1 MIKKFLY
8 GEFDM
13 NWGAIGAIGEV
24 LGAIAVIATLLYLGT
39 QISQTNR
46 IAKSSVARELQQ
58 KYSDLYTLIA
68 TNSEIMGLVTR
79 LRNSNYIVESEEEE
93 EQLESFCLLL
103 LGLWLSTGV
112 AHSQGQIE
120 QNQYQVYCQDVE
132 VKLSKWPGMRT
143 QIETTLR
150 KYPTKDAFEIFK
162 PILD

>member
-1 MIKKFLY
+1 
-8 GEFDM
+8 M
-13 NWGAIGAIGEV
+13 NWDAIGAGGEV
-24 LGAIAVIATLLYLGT
+24 LGAIAVIATLLYLGM

-58 KYSDLYTLIA
+58 KYSDVYTLIA
-68 TNSEIMGLVTR
+68 TNAEIRGLVTK
-79 LRNSNYIVESEEEE
+79 LRNSNYIIESEEEE

-112 AHSQGQIE
+112 ANSQGQIE

-150 KYPTKDAFEIFK
+150 KYPTTDAFEIFK

>member
-1 MIKKFLY
+1 M
-8 GEFDM
+8 
-13 NWGAIGAIGEV
+13 
-24 LGAIAVIATLLYLGT
+24 

-58 KYSDLYTLIA
+58 KYSDVYTLIA
-68 TNSEIMGLVTR
+68 TNAEIRGLVTK
-79 LRNSNYIVESEEEE
+79 LRNSNYIIESEEEE

-112 AHSQGQIE
+112 ANSQGQIE

-150 KYPTKDAFEIFK
+150 KYPTTDAFEIFK

>member
-1 MIKKFLY
+1 
-8 GEFDM
+8 M
-13 NWGAIGAIGEV
+13 NWDAIGAGGEV
-24 LGAIAVIATLLYLGT
+24 LGAIAVIATLLYLGM

-58 KYSDLYTLIA
+58 KYSDVYTLIA
-68 TNSEIMGLVTR
+68 TNAEIRGLVTK
-79 LRNSNYIVESEEEE
+79 LRNSNYIIESEEEE

-112 AHSQGQIE
+112 ANSQGQIE
-120 QNQYQVYCQDVE
+120 KNQYQVYCQDVE

-150 KYPTKDAFEIFK
+150 KYPTTDAFEIFK

>member
-1 MIKKFLY
+1 M
-8 GEFDM
+8 D
-13 NWGAIGAIGEV
+13 WDAIGAIGEV
-24 LGAIAVIATLLYLGT
+24 LGAVAVIATLLYLGT

-79 LRNSNYIVESEEEE
+79 LRNSNYVIESEEEE

-120 QNQYQVYCQDVE
+120 HNQYQVYCQDVE

-150 KYPTKDAFEIFK
+150 KYPTTDAFEIFK
-162 PILD
+162 PILG

>member
-1 MIKKFLY
+1 
-8 GEFDM
+8 M

-24 LGAIAVIATLLYLGT
+24 LGAIAVIATLLYLGS

-58 KYSDLYTLIA
+58 KYSDFYTLIA
-68 TNSEIMGLVTR
+68 TNMEIRGLVTR
-79 LRNSNYIVESEEEE
+79 LRDSNYTIESEEEE
-93 EQLESFCLLL
+93 EQLESICLIL

-120 QNQYQVYCQDVE
+120 ENQYQVYCDDVE

-143 QIETTLR
+143 QMKTTMR
-150 KYPTKDAFEIFK
+150 KYPTGATFEIFK
-162 PILD
+162 PILH

>member
-1 MIKKFLY
+1 
-8 GEFDM
+8 M
-13 NWGAIGAIGEV
+13 NWDAIGAVGEV

-68 TNSEIMGLVTR
+68 TNSEIRGLVTR
-79 LRNSNYIVESEEEE
+79 LRNSNYIIESEEEE

-112 AHSQGQIE
+112 ANSQGQIE
-120 QNQYQVYCQDVE
+120 QNQYQIYCQDVE

-150 KYPTKDAFEIFK
+150 KYPTTDAFEIFK

>member
-1 MIKKFLY
+1 
-8 GEFDM
+8 M
-13 NWGAIGAIGEV
+13 NWDAIGAGGEV
-24 LGAIAVIATLLYLGT
+24 LGAIAVIATLLYLGM

-58 KYSDLYTLIA
+58 KYSDVYTLIA
-68 TNSEIMGLVTR
+68 TNAEIRGLVTK
-79 LRNSNYIVESEEEE
+79 LRNSNYIIESEEEE

-112 AHSQGQIE
+112 ANSQGQVE

-150 KYPTKDAFEIFK
+150 KYPTTDAFEIFK

>member
-1 MIKKFLY
+1 MDWDVIGAV
-8 GEFDM
+8 GEVV
-13 NWGAIGAIGEV
+13 GAIT
-24 LGAIAVIATLLYLGT
+24 VIATLLYLGT

-58 KYSDLYTLIA
+58 KYSDIYTLIA
-68 TNSEIMGLVTR
+68 TDSEIRGLVTR
-79 LRNSNYIVESEEEE
+79 LRNSEYVIDSEEEE

-120 QNQYQVYCQDVE
+120 QNQYQVYCRDVE
-132 VKLSKWPGMRT
+132 VKLSKWPGIRT

-150 KYPTKDAFEIFK
+150 KYPTTGAFEIFK

>member
-1 MIKKFLY
+1 M
-8 GEFDM
+8 
-13 NWGAIGAIGEV
+13 
-24 LGAIAVIATLLYLGT
+24 

-58 KYSDLYTLIA
+58 KYSDVYTLIA
-68 TNSEIMGLVTR
+68 TNAEIRGLVTK
-79 LRNSNYIVESEEEE
+79 LRNSNYIIESEEEE

-112 AHSQGQIE
+112 ANSQGQIE

-143 QIETTLR
+143 QIETTLK
-150 KYPTKDAFEIFK
+150 KYPTTDAFEIFK

>member
-1 MIKKFLY
+1 M
-8 GEFDM
+8 D
-13 NWGAIGAIGEV
+13 WDAIGAIGEV
-24 LGAIAVIATLLYLGT
+24 LGAVAVIATLLYLGT

-79 LRNSNYIVESEEEE
+79 LRNSNYVIESEEEE

-120 QNQYQVYCQDVE
+120 KNQYQIYCQDVE

-150 KYPTKDAFEIFK
+150 KYPTTDAFEIFK
-162 PILD
+162 PILG

>member
-1 MIKKFLY
+1 M
-8 GEFDM
+8 D
-13 NWGAIGAIGEV
+13 WGAIGAIGEV
-24 LGAIAVIATLLYLGT
+24 VGALAVVATLLYLGT

-46 IAKSSVARELQQ
+46 IAKSSVAWELQQ
-58 KYSDLYTLIA
+58 KYSDFYTLIA
-68 TNSEIMGLVTR
+68 TSPEISGLVTK
-79 LRNSNYIVESEEEE
+79 LRNPGYMIESEEEE

-120 QNQYQVYCQDVE
+120 HNQYKVYCQDVQ

-143 QIETTLR
+143 QMKETLA
-150 KYPTKDAFEIFK
+150 KYPTAQAFEIFT

>member
-1 MIKKFLY
+1 
-8 GEFDM
+8 M
-13 NWGAIGAIGEV
+13 NWDAIGAGGEV
-24 LGAIAVIATLLYLGT
+24 LGAIAVIATLLYLGM

-58 KYSDLYTLIA
+58 KYSDVYTLIA
-68 TNSEIMGLVTR
+68 TNAEIRGLVTK
-79 LRNSNYIVESEEEE
+79 LRNSNYIIESEEEE

-112 AHSQGQIE
+112 ANSQGQIE
-120 QNQYQVYCQDVE
+120 KNQYQVYCQDVE
-132 VKLSKWPGMRT
+132 VKLSKWPGMRS

-150 KYPTKDAFEIFK
+150 KYPTTDAFEIFK

>member
-1 MIKKFLY
+1 
-8 GEFDM
+8 M
-13 NWGAIGAIGEV
+13 NWDAIGAGGEV
-24 LGAIAVIATLLYLGT
+24 LGAIAVIATLLYLGM

-58 KYSDLYTLIA
+58 KYSDVYTLIA
-68 TNSEIMGLVTR
+68 TNAEIRGLVTK
-79 LRNSNYIVESEEEE
+79 LRNSNYIIESEEEE

-112 AHSQGQIE
+112 ANSQGQIE

-150 KYPTKDAFEIFK
+150 KYPTTDAFEIIK

>member
-1 MIKKFLY
+1 V
-8 GEFDM
+8 D
-13 NWGAIGAIGEV
+13 WDAIGAVGEV

-68 TNSEIMGLVTR
+68 TNSEIKGLVTR
-79 LRNSNYIVESEEEE
+79 LRNSNYVIESEEEE

-150 KYPTKDAFEIFK
+150 KYPTTDAFEIFK
-162 PILD
+162 PILG

>member
-1 MIKKFLY
+1 
-8 GEFDM
+8 M
-13 NWGAIGAIGEV
+13 NWDAIGAGGEV
-24 LGAIAVIATLLYLGT
+24 LGAIAVIATLLYLGM

-58 KYSDLYTLIA
+58 KYSDVYTLIA
-68 TNSEIMGLVTR
+68 TNAEIRGLVTK
-79 LRNSNYIVESEEEE
+79 LRNSNYIIESEEEE

-112 AHSQGQIE
+112 ANSQGQIE

-143 QIETTLR
+143 QIETTLK
-150 KYPTKDAFEIFK
+150 KYPTTDAFEIFK

>member
-1 MIKKFLY
+1 
-8 GEFDM
+8 M
-13 NWGAIGAIGEV
+13 NWDAIGAVGEV

-68 TNSEIMGLVTR
+68 TNSEIRGLVTR
-79 LRNSNYIVESEEEE
+79 LRNSNYIIESEEEE

-112 AHSQGQIE
+112 ANSQGQIE

-150 KYPTKDAFEIFK
+150 KYPTTDAFEIFK